1 MGGLDVYVPWEM
13 LSGERGSADA
23 ADRNGSLMNLRHIR
37 TAAATGTL
45 TARTGSRRLTG
56 PGQRLLRSS
65 VSAAALAGALAMS
78 AGYGVLPAA
87 AATARGTAPAGAGAA
102 TVDPAVPVAGEPD
115 FGPNV
120 YVFTPS
126 MPQSQ
131 IQATV
136 DAVSSQQIS
145 NQFGTQRYALLFE
158 PGTYGSAADPLS
170 FQVGYYTE
178 VAGLGNSPGDVT
190 INGTIDVYNQCF
202 PTTDGTSNCIAL
214 DNFWRSLSNLTIN
227 VAGQSGC
234 QSGTDFWAV
243 SQAAPMRRVS
253 VTSGNLSLMDYCSAG
268 PQFASGGFIAD
279 SSFSGGTVINGS
291 QQQFM
296 VRNSN
301 LDGWSNGVWNQVFSG
316 DIGAPAQSFPPVNGV
331 GPYTTLP
338 SSPVTQEEPFLQTD
352 SAGHYSVF
360 VPALQ
365 HDSSGPSWG
374 SGAAAGTSVPISKF
388 FIASPGTPALA
399 IDAAL
404 ALGKNLLL
412 TPGVY
417 DLKAPILVT
426 RPNTIVLGLGF
437 PTLVPQ
443 NGTAAMQVL
452 GVPGVKLSGMIFD
465 AGPKTSPV
473 LLQLGGPLAART
485 GSAADPSLLQD
496 VFFRIGGATAGSAT
510 DSLVVNSSDVILD
523 DIWAWRADH
532 GAGVGWTG
540 NVADTGLIV
549 NGNDVT
555 AYGLAV
561 EHYQK
566 NEVIWNGQGGED
578 IFFQNEMP
586 YDPPSQAAWM
596 SGPATDGYPAFLI
609 SAKVSSFSGYGLGSY
624 CFFNQ
629 GVPIE
634 SATAFSVP
642 DRPGVQLNDVLTR
655 FLNGSGSIDHVVNGA
670 GAPVT
675 AASPGP
681 SYLVSYP

>member
-1 MGGLDVYVPWEM
+1 MKPGPGRIDPRSEGAY
-13 LSGERGSADA
+13 LSFEPEPPGAFDP
-23 ADRNGSLMNLRHIR
+23 
-37 TAAATGTL
+37 
-45 TARTGSRRLTG
+45 ARRPASRRLRRG
-56 PGQRLLRSS
+56 S
-65 VSAAALAGALAMS
+65 VLIAAAFLAALGMS
-78 AGYGVLPAA
+78 ATGAA
-87 AATARGTAPAGAGAA
+87 GRASASPGRTSAPAK
-102 TVDPAVPVAGEPD
+102 VNPAVAVAGEPN

-120 YVFTPS
+120 YVFTPD

-136 DAVSSQQIS
+136 DAIANQQIP

-178 VAGLGNSPGDVT
+178 VAGLGSSPRDVT
-190 INGTIDVYNQCF
+190 INGSINVYNQCF
-202 PTTDGTSNCIAL
+202 PTTDGSSNCIAL
-214 DNFWRSLSNLTIN
+214 DNFWRSLENLTIN
-227 VAGQSGC
+227 ITGQSGC
-234 QSGTDFWAV
+234 QAGTDFWAV
-243 SQAAPMRRVS
+243 SQAAPMRRVNI
-253 VTSGNLSLMDYCSAG
+253 TGGTLSLMDYCSAG
-268 PQFASGGFIAD
+268 PQYASGGFIAD

-291 QQQFM
+291 QQQFL
-296 VRNSN
+296 VRNTN

-316 DIGAPAQSFPPVNGV
+316 DPGAPAQSFSATSGLAGGTN
-331 GPYTTLP
+331 PYTTLAA
-338 SSPVTQEEPFLQTD
+338 SPRTREEPFLQTG
-352 SAGHYSVF
+352 SPGRYSVF
-360 VPALQ
+360 VPALREE
-365 HDSSGPSWG
+365 SSGPSWTG
-374 SGAAAGTSVPISKF
+374 GATAGTSIPISRF
-388 FIASPGTPALA
+388 FVATPDTPVLA

-404 ALGKNLLL
+404 ALGRDLIL

-417 DLKAPILVT
+417 DLKAPILVS
-426 RPNTIVLGLGF
+426 RPDTVVLGLGF

-452 GVPGVKLSGMIFD
+452 GVPGVKLSGMIID

-473 LLQLGGPLAART
+473 LLQVGGPLAT
-485 GSAADPSLLQD
+485 AAGHAGDPSLVQD

-510 DSLVVNSSDVILD
+510 DSLVVDSSNVILD

-532 GAGVGWTG
+532 GTGVGWTA
-540 NVADTGLIV
+540 NVADTGLVV

-566 NEVIWNGQGGED
+566 NEVIWNGRSGED

-596 SGPATDGYPAFLI
+596 SGPGTDGYPAFVV
-609 SAKVSSFSGYGLGSY
+609 SAKAKSFSGYGMGSY

-642 DRPGVQLNDVLTR
+642 VTPGVQLHDVFTR
-655 FLNGSGSIDHVVNGA
+655 FLNASGGIEHVVNDTGA
-670 GAPVT
+670 AVT
-675 AASPGP
+675 SASPGP
-681 SYLVSYP
+681 SDVVSYP

>member
-1 MGGLDVYVPWEM
+1 
-13 LSGERGSADA
+13 
-23 ADRNGSLMNLRHIR
+23 MNLRSPQTNSPQTILRRGAALVAALLGVAGLFAAPAWAAPAR
-37 TAAATGTL
+37 TAG
-45 TARTGSRRLTG
+45 
-56 PGQRLLRSS
+56 
-65 VSAAALAGALAMS
+65 
-78 AGYGVLPAA
+78 
-87 AATARGTAPAGAGAA
+87 PAGIS
-102 TVDPAVPVAGEPD
+102 PAVHQAGEPA

-136 DAVSSQQIS
+136 DSIANQQIS

-158 PGTYGSAADPLS
+158 PGTYGSAADPLT

-178 VAGLGNSPGDVT
+178 VAGLGGSPGDVT
-190 INGTIDVYNQCF
+190 INGSIDVYNQCL
-202 PTTDGTSNCIAL
+202 PAADGTLTNCIAL
-214 DNFWRSLSNLTIN
+214 DNFWRSMSNLTIN
-227 VAGQSGC
+227 VTGGTGC
-234 QSGTDFWAV
+234 QAATDFWAV

-253 VTSGNLSLMDYCSAG
+253 INGKLSLMDYCNGA
-268 PQFASGGFIAD
+268 PDYASGGFIAD
-279 SSFSGGTVINGS
+279 SAFSGSTIVNGS
-291 QQQFM
+291 QQQFI

-316 DIGAPAQSFPPVNGV
+316 DIGAPPTTFPPTATS
-331 GPYTTLP
+331 GPYTTLAT
-338 SSPVTQEEPFLQTD
+338 SPVTQEEPFLQTD
-352 SAGHYSVF
+352 ASGNYSVF

-365 HDSSGPSWG
+365 HNSSGTSWQNG
-374 SGAAAGTSVPISKF
+374 PAAGTSVPISKF
-388 FIASPGTPALA
+388 FIATPSTPVLA

-404 ALGKNLLL
+404 ALGRNLLL

-417 DLKAPILVT
+417 DLKAPILVS

-452 GVPGVKLSGMIFD
+452 GVPGAKLSGMIFD
-465 AGPKTSPV
+465 AGPKNSPV
-473 LLQLGGPLAART
+473 LLQVGGPLAAAT
-485 GSAADPSLLQD
+485 GSASDPSLVQD

-510 DSLVVNSSDVILD
+510 DSLVVNSSHVILD

-532 GAGVGWTG
+532 GAGVGWTS
-540 NVADTGLIV
+540 NTADNGLTV

-566 NEVIWNGQGGED
+566 NEVVWNGQGGED

-596 SGPATDGYPAFLI
+596 SSPTTDGYPAFLI
-609 SAKVSSFSGYGLGSY
+609 TPRVTSFTGYGLGSY

-634 SATAFSVP
+634 SATAFRVP
-642 DRPGVQLNDVLTR
+642 DVPGVQLNDLLTR
-655 FLNGSGSIDHVVNGA
+655 FLSGSGSIDHVVNDTGA
-670 GAPVT
+670 AVT
-675 AASPGP
+675 TASPGP
-681 SYLVSYP
+681 TYIASYP